1 MPKKKPAEPVPRYRL
16 LFAIQNTPEDTRFLV
31 GIAVHEHENFLNGLC
46 LNRSQ
51 YLTRNQLLEQI
62 ASSDFQMFPSIPGF
76 DDHLLINPRL
86 YVWKDSINCSQCF
99 PATPEA
105 ETYTHVVDSGNPYH
119 DIFFRLDRELKTVT
133 FALGDM
139 KKTLPVVEHTGW
151 CWKPTRKGLLCQDI
165 DHLEQNFL
173 DPFWNP
179 IAVTIGRKVLNIKP
193 VI

>member
-16 LFAIQNTPEDTRFLV
+16 LCAIQNTPEDARFLV

-51 YLTRNQLLEQI
+51 YLTRNQLSEQI

-76 DDHLLINPRL
+76 DDHLLINPGL

-119 DIFFRLDRELKTVT
+119 DIFFHLDREQKTVT

-139 KKTLPVVEHTGW
+139 KKILPVVEHTGW

-165 DHLEQNFL
+165 DRLEQNFL

>member
-1 MPKKKPAEPVPRYRL
+1 MPKKKLSDSVSRYRL
-16 LFAIQNTPEDTRFLV
+16 LCAIQNTPEDAQFLT
-31 GIAVHEHENFLNGLC
+31 GAAVHEQENFLNGLC
-46 LNRSQ
+46 LNLSQ
-51 YLTRNQLLEQI
+51 YLTRSQLSEQI
-62 ASSDFQMFPSIPGF
+62 ANSEFQMFPSIPGF
-76 DDHLLINPRL
+76 DDHLLITPRL

-105 ETYTHVVDSGNPYH
+105 EAYTHVVDSGNPCH
-119 DIFFRLDRELKTVT
+119 DIFFRLDRVQKTIT
-133 FALGDM
+133 FALGDV

-151 CWKPTRKGLLCQDI
+151 CWKPTRRGLLCQDI
-165 DHLEQNFL
+165 DRLEQNFL